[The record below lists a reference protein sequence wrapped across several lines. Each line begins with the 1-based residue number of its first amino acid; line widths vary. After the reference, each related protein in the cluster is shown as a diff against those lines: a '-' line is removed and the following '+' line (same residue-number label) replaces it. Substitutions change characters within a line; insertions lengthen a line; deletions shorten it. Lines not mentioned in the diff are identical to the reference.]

1 MNRFN
6 AALQQEMPHGSHAPP
21 ICWTSRAP
29 ARKIAASSTCEIVC
43 LSSWPLHSCGA
54 PHAQEA
60 RALLELRRVVEV
72 VNVETIVLPNIH
84 SPHEDGT
91 ADPSLH
97 VSGDHG
103 SRWYQVFRV
112 WYKVPQELE
121 PG

>member
-1 MNRFN
+1 MTDTGTLGNETERDMLRFHDF
-6 AALQQEMPHGSHAPP
+6 APRLVKRAQFFKPEQLEDLDEALVDLNDWLVRTG
-21 ICWTSRAP
+21 
-29 ARKIAASSTCEIVC
+29 
-43 LSSWPLHSCGA
+43 
-54 PHAQEA
+54 
-60 RALLELRRVVEV
+60 VEV